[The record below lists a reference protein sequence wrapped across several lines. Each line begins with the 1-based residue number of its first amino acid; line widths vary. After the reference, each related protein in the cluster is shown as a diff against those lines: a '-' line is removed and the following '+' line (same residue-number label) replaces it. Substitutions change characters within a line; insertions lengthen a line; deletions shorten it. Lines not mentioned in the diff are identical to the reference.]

1 MNLQDFI
8 HFVEV
13 GAGKRI
19 VKYLLPCLAL
29 LGVVILYNFRA
40 WTNFST
46 PEAMDSA
53 QLARNIAT
61 GKGYTTLFV
70 RPFSMYL
77 LQQKNQ
83 GKATAGTSDANSD
96 PAQVKTAHPDLANA
110 PVYPMV
116 LAAIMK
122 VLPFHHD
129 TGLKSGFW
137 TNNGNFW
144 RYQPDFLIS
153 AFNELLLMAVTVAV
167 YFIARKLFDSPVA
180 WLSAILVLGCN
191 VLWRFS
197 AAGLSTML
205 LMLIFLGL
213 AWCVLKI
220 EELAAV
226 PEPDGNWILCWSA
239 LAGILVG
246 VGALTR
252 YSFGW
257 AIIPVCVFLILFS
270 GPRKSINA
278 LLALIVF
285 AVVLSPWVARNVAAS
300 GTPFGTAGFAVME
313 ETQISPGPLDRAIHP
328 DFTEALYPEFYWHK
342 FLMNAGT
349 IINSDLFKL
358 GGSWASVLF
367 FAGLLLS
374 FNRSSARR
382 LRYFLLMCLATFIVA
397 QALGRTWLSDESP
410 EINTENLIVLTVPL
424 VFIYGAAFFF
434 ILLDQMDF
442 HIREVRYIV
451 LGVFIVLCWFPLF
464 LAVWFK
470 ATPIAYPP
478 YFPPDIQRTAGW
490 MHEDELMMSDVP
502 WAVSWYGKR
511 QCVWLTADDQD
522 SFFAINDYIKP
533 VSALFLTMKTMNAQ
547 LVNDC
552 FRSGQNS
559 WGSFV
564 LAALSRNDI
573 PKGFPLRHAPSGSAA
588 VSSGMFLTDGDR
600 WKIATS
606 PSP

>member
-19 VKYLLPCLAL
+19 FKFLLPCLVL
-29 LGVVILYNFRA
+29 VVVAILYNFRA

-53 QLARNIAT
+53 QLARNIAS
-61 GKGYTTLFV
+61 GKGYTTLYV
-70 RPFSMYL
+70 RPLSLYL

-83 GKATAGTSDANSD
+83 GKSAGAPDANAD
-96 PAQVKTAHPDLANA
+96 PAQVKTVHPDLANA

-116 LAAIMK
+116 LAGLMK
-122 VLPFHHD
+122 ILPFHYD
-129 TGLKSGFW
+129 TGLKRGFW
-137 TNNGNFW
+137 SYNGNFW
-144 RYQPDFLIS
+144 RYQPDFFIS
-153 AFNELLLMAVTVAV
+153 VFNELLLIGLMVAV
-167 YFIARKLFDSPVA
+167 FFLARKLFDPPVA
-180 WLSAILVLGCN
+180 WLSAMLVLGCN
-191 VLWRFS
+191 ILWRFS
-197 AAGLSTML
+197 ASGLSTML
-205 LMLIFLGL
+205 LMLIFLAL

-220 EELAAV
+220 EELAS
-226 PEPDGNWILCWSA
+226 EPQPDVNWILCWSA
-239 LAGILVG
+239 LAGILTG

-252 YSFGW
+252 YAFGW
-257 AIIPVCVFLILFS
+257 AIIPVAVFLILFS
-270 GPRKSINA
+270 GPRKAINA
-278 LLALIVF
+278 LLAFVVF
-285 AVVLSPWVARNVAAS
+285 AIVLSPWVARNVAVS
-300 GTPFGTAGFAVME
+300 GTPFGTAGFAIME
-313 ETQISPGPLDRAIHP
+313 ETQISPGPLERSVHP
-328 DFTEALYPEFYWHK
+328 DLTEVLNPDFYWHK

-349 IINSDLFKL
+349 ILNSDLFKL

-374 FNRSSARR
+374 FNRSPARR

-397 QALGRTWLSDESP
+397 QALGRTWLSDETT
-410 EINTENLIVLTVPL
+410 EINTENLVVLTVPL

-451 LGVFIVLCWFPLF
+451 IGVFIALCWFPLF

-470 ATPIAYPP
+470 STPVSYPP

-490 MHEDELMMSDVP
+490 MHENELMMSDVP
-502 WAVSWYGKR
+502 WAVAWYGKQ
-511 QCVWLTADDQD
+511 QCVWLTANDQD
-522 SFFAINDYIKP
+522 DFFAINDYIKQ
-533 VSALFLTMKTMNAQ
+533 VSALYLTMKTMNVQ

-552 FRSGQNS
+552 FRSGPNS
-559 WGSFV
+559 WGGFV

-588 VSSGMFLTDGDR
+588 VSSGIFLTDADR
-600 WKIATS
+600 WKITTS
-606 PSP
+606 SSP

>member
-19 VKYLLPCLAL
+19 IKFLLPSLVL
-29 LGVVILYNFRA
+29 LVVAILYNFRA
-40 WTNFST
+40 WTNFLT

-61 GKGYTTLFV
+61 GKGYTTSYF
-70 RPFSMYL
+70 RPFSLYL

-83 GKATAGTSDANSD
+83 DKSAGAMDVNAD

-116 LAAIMK
+116 LAGLMK
-122 VLPFHHD
+122 ILPFHYD
-129 TGLKSGFW
+129 TGLKRGFW
-137 TNNGNFW
+137 SYNGSFW

-153 AFNELLLMAVTVAV
+153 VFNELLLIVLMVAV
-167 YFIARKLFDSPVA
+167 FFLAKKLFDPPVA
-180 WLSAILVLGCN
+180 WLSAMLVLGCN
-191 VLWRFS
+191 ILWRFS
-197 AAGLSTML
+197 ASGQSTML
-205 LMLIFLGL
+205 LMLIFLAL

-220 EELAAV
+220 EELAS
-226 PEPDGNWILCWSA
+226 EPQPDANWILCWSA
-239 LAGILVG
+239 LAGILTG

-257 AIIPVCVFLILFS
+257 AIIPVAVFLILFS
-270 GPRKSINA
+270 GPRKAINA

-285 AVVLSPWVARNVAAS
+285 AIVLSPWVVRNVSVS
-300 GTPFGTAGFAVME
+300 GTPFGTAGFAIME

-328 DFTEALYPEFYWHK
+328 DLTEVLNPDFYWHK

-349 IINSDLFKL
+349 ILNHDLFKL

-374 FNRSSARR
+374 FNRSPARR

-410 EINTENLIVLTVPL
+410 EITTENLVVLTVPL

-434 ILLDQMDF
+434 ILLDQMDLP
-442 HIREVRYIV
+442 IREVRIIV
-451 LGVFIVLCWFPLF
+451 IGLFVALCWFPLF

-470 ATPIAYPP
+470 STPVAYPP

-490 MHEDELMMSDVP
+490 MHENELMMSDVP
-502 WAVSWYGKR
+502 WAVAWYGKH
-511 QCVWLTADDQD
+511 QCVWLTANDQD
-522 SFFAINDYIKP
+522 DFFAINDYIKP
-533 VSALFLTMKTMNAQ
+533 VSALYLTMKTMNVQ

-552 FRSGQNS
+552 FRSGPNS

-573 PKGFPLRHAPSGSAA
+573 PKGFPLRHAPTGSAT
-588 VSSGMFLTDGDR
+588 VSSGIFLTDADR
-600 WKIATS
+600 WKITTGSS
-606 PSP
+606 P